1 MVSNLIVIGNALFRV
16 KSKIFFNFPTSFFLL
31 SILLLFSFN
40 ISKAYSHDSDG
51 KMIEADPPFPKI
63 EFEIKDNSP
72 LIYTLTFKF
81 QNFNLPPVEGDLKG
95 LSNSGHILLSIN
107 NDKKIIINKSSYD
120 LSKNLLKIGKNE
132 LFVMLLNSDHYLYT
146 KMGAIIYKAK
156 ILYKE

>member
-1 MVSNLIVIGNALFRV
+1 MSNLIVIGNFLSRV
-16 KSKIFFNFPTSFFLL
+16 KSKTFFNFPSSFLLL
-31 SILLLFSFN
+31 SIFLLFSFN

-51 KMIEADPPFPKI
+51 KMIEAYTPFPKI

-72 LIYTLTFKF
+72 SIYTLTFKF
-81 QNFNLPPVEGDLKG
+81 QNFNLTPVEADLEK
-95 LSNSGHILLSIN
+95 LLNSGHILLLIN
-107 NDKKIIINKSSYD
+107 NDKKIIINKSSYN
-120 LSKNLLKIGKNE
+120 LSKNLLKNGKNE

>member
-1 MVSNLIVIGNALFRV
+1 MSNLIVIGNFLSRV
-16 KSKIFFNFPTSFFLL
+16 KSKTFFNFPTSFLLL
-31 SILLLFSFN
+31 SIFLLFSFN

-51 KMIEADPPFPKI
+51 KMIEAYPPFPKI

-72 LIYTLTFKF
+72 SIYTLTFKF
-81 QNFNLPPVEGDLKG
+81 QNFNLAPVEADLEK
-95 LSNSGHILLSIN
+95 LLNSGQRLLLIN
-107 NDKKIIINKSSYD
+107 NDKKIIINKSSYN
-120 LSKNLLKIGKNE
+120 LSKNLLKNGKNE